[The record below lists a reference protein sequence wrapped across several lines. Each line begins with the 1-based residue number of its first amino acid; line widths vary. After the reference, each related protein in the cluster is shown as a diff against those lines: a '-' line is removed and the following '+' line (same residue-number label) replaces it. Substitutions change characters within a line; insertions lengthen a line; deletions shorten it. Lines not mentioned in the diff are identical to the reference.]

1 MTNKD
6 TELYFIALLPTQEV
20 ANTIRELKWEAKEKF
35 GTQQAMKSPPHLTL
49 HMPFKLKIG
58 RETELLDFLYQ
69 FSVPHKPISVIANGV
84 ASFPPAVLYVDVLKN
99 PDLDL
104 IQQQLL
110 ASMRANFQLFNGLYK
125 DKAFHP
131 HFTFAFRD
139 LKKSK
144 YPAAWEHFKDRP
156 ISAEM
161 LIEEL
166 TLLKH
171 NGKSWDVYQQF
182 PMLGHT
188 NVSEHREHNS

>member
-6 TELYFIALLPTQEV
+6 TELYFIALLPSQEV
-20 ANTIRELKWEAKEKF
+20 STTIRELKWEAKEHF

-58 RETELLDFLYQ
+58 RESQLLDFLKQ
-69 FSVPHKPISVIANGV
+69 FAADYSPINVVTNGIG
-84 ASFPPAVLYVDVLKN
+84 SFAPAVLFVDVLKN

-104 IQQQLL
+104 IQHQLL
-110 ASMRANFQLFNGLYK
+110 VSMRANFQLFNGLYK

-144 YPAAWEHFKDRP
+144 FPAAWEHFKDRP
-156 ISAEM
+156 INFEM
-161 LIEEL
+161 IIEDL

-171 NGKSWDVYQQF
+171 NGKTWDIYQQF
-182 PMLGHT
+182 PLLGHS
-188 NVSEHREHNS
+188 NISENS

>member
-20 ANTIRELKWEAKEKF
+20 SNTIRELKWEAKEHF

-49 HMPFKLKIG
+49 HMPFKLKSG
-58 RETELLDFLYQ
+58 RETELLEFLKQ
-69 FSVPHKPISVIANGV
+69 FSTPHQPITVTTNDIGAF
-84 ASFPPAVLYVDVLKN
+84 APAVLYVDVLKN
-99 PDLDL
+99 SSLDE
-104 IQQQLL
+104 IQHQLL
-110 ASMRANFQLFNGLYK
+110 ADMRAKFQLFNGLYK

-144 YPAAWEHFKDRP
+144 FPAAWQHFKDRKLNVAME
-156 ISAEM
+156 IA
-161 LIEEL
+161 EL

-171 NGKSWDVYQQF
+171 NGKSWDVHQQF
-182 PMLGHT
+182 SFLGHT
-188 NVSEHREHNS
+188 NVGQHSQ